1 MEMEGNRFLTV
12 FPIRPHLIRR
22 IQEGLHQGAVWV
34 AAPPGYGKSMLLRS
48 LELHLPGS
56 RYLPLSPSAID
67 PANLQEALASL
78 QQSRFCLLDDVHL
91 LADGPEALQDLR
103 EAIARAPDRW
113 VIAGRWIPEL
123 LCEAPFPQ
131 TWLTEAEL
139 AFSIPEIARALGV
152 DRETAA
158 QIHARTRGWPIVIA
172 LLAQP
177 DANRP
182 LPERWPEA
190 QNQLFEELARSLL
203 RTLPEALRAFLFRT
217 AVPLMFNLNLAA
229 ALLEDHPELQA
240 QLPNLLAEAQR
251 RRLFLEP
258 ATPPDRWRYHE
269 LFREFLLRHGPEPL
283 PPLFARAMAWFEGQ
297 GDLEMAIEH
306 ALAGG
311 LEAEAVRLLRT
322 LPDAFIWDRGRR
334 RTFQR
339 WVMSLGEP
347 ARRDAPDLMLRLG
360 KELHRAGHWEE
371 GRAILREVLT
381 WAEQQ
386 KDAALRDQAAL
397 MLASVLYIE
406 GRFAESLAWSTH
418 GLREV
423 RSPALRMRLLKT
435 AADACTGLGRLH
447 EARRLYREAMALAE
461 ELGDP
466 HYPVFLR
473 HNRAVGVE
481 IPAGRFGEARALLAA
496 NASSYE
502 GRPAQRITHLIGW
515 AMLAIE
521 QGAWAE
527 LERILGEIEILT
539 REVEEGQASNDFWF
553 WWCRAMGAIG
563 RGQWEEAAS
572 ALTHA
577 EILVRGHPERE
588 GFLAQAQAWQA
599 RRQGRPEEAIRI
611 AERALPRLDGA
622 PLARALVA
630 LERDLAAQA
639 LGRAEAHPAVE
650 ALIAMRAGAS
660 FVRLRALRALQAH
673 AVGDPRWRRHLQA
686 ALRWLGREDRLSA
699 RDPELGMA
707 FWLLCLKEGIREDEA
722 IRALGGLR
730 ALPALQGLL
739 RDPRERVRR
748 AAARA
753 LAATREEAAMPL
765 LYEALN
771 RERHPTVRQ
780 TLENALQFLE
790 SLPPPPLEIRLLGRF
805 EVRRGGQLL
814 PESIWPRPAVARL
827 LQYFALHRRRWLPRE
842 RILEDLWPERDPE
855 DAEEIFRRLFSWL
868 HQVLE
873 PAMRP
878 KGPFRYFAIEGE
890 ALRFDPHDVVEVDV
904 ERMETEIRQALAAR
918 PMSRE
923 AWTRLAGRLEGWP
936 LLLPGFPY
944 EAWLIPHQ
952 ERWRSLRTE
961 AAQALAEDAL
971 VLQELDAAIR
981 WAERAV
987 EEAPWLE
994 EGYHVLMRAWARQ
1007 GQRARALRIYEQAV
1021 EALRRE
1027 LQAAP
1032 SPLTRWLAERLR
1044 RGEPI

>member
-1 MEMEGNRFLTV
+1 MEANRVLAV
-12 FPIRPHLIRR
+12 FQIRPHLIRR
-22 IQEGLHQGAVWV
+22 VQEGLHQGTVWV
-34 AAPPGYGKSMLLRS
+34 SAPPGYGKSMLLRS

-56 RYLPLSPSAID
+56 RYLPLTPSAID
-67 PANLQEALASL
+67 PGNLQEVLASL
-78 QQSRFCLLDDVHL
+78 EPARLRLLDDVHL
-91 LADGPEALQDLR
+91 LADGPEALRDLR

-113 VIAGRWIPEL
+113 VIAGRWIPEP
-123 LCEAPFPQ
+123 LCEGPFLQ

-139 AFSIPEIARALGV
+139 AFSIPEVAMALGV

-158 QIHARTRGWPIVIA
+158 RIHARTRGWPIVIA

-190 QNQLFEELARSLL
+190 QDRLFEELARSLL
-203 RTLPEALRAFLFRT
+203 RALPEALRIFLFRT
-217 AVPLMFNLNLAA
+217 AVPLMFNLSLAA
-229 ALLEDHPELQA
+229 ALFEDHPELQA
-240 QLPNLLAEAQR
+240 RLPNLLAEAQR

-258 ATPPDRWRYHE
+258 ASPPDRWRYHE

-306 ALAGG
+306 ALAGR
-311 LEAEAVRLLRT
+311 LEAEAVRLLRA

-339 WVMSLGEP
+339 WVMSLREP
-347 ARRDAPDLMLRLG
+347 ARREAPDLMLRLG

-371 GRAILREVLT
+371 GRAVLREVLT

-386 KDAALRDQAAL
+386 EDAALRDQASL

-406 GRFAESLAWSTH
+406 GRFGESLAWSMQRLQQIH
-418 GLREV
+418 
-423 RSPALRMRLLKT
+423 SPRLRMRLLKT
-435 AADACTGLGRLH
+435 AADACAGLGRLS

-481 IPAGRFGEARALLAA
+481 IPAGRFREARGLLAA
-496 NASSYE
+496 NAPYYE

-521 QGAWAE
+521 RGAWAE
-527 LERILGEIEILT
+527 LEQILGEIEALA

-563 RGQWEEAAS
+563 QGRWEEAAS
-572 ALTHA
+572 AFTHA
-577 EILVRGHPERE
+577 EDLVRGHPERE

-599 RRQGRPEEAIRI
+599 RRQGRPEDAIRI
-611 AERALPRLDGA
+611 AEQALPRLDGA

-639 LGRAEAHPAVE
+639 MGRVENHPAVE
-650 ALIAMRAGAS
+650 TLIAARAGAS
-660 FVRLRALRALQAH
+660 FLRLRALRALQAH

-686 ALRWLGREDRLSA
+686 ALRHLSREDLLSA
-699 RDPELGMA
+699 RDPELGTA
-707 FWLLCLKEGIREDEA
+707 FWLLCLKEGIGEEEA

-730 ALPALQGLL
+730 PFPALRELL
-739 RDPRERVRR
+739 RDPREQVRR

-753 LAATREEAAMPL
+753 LAATREEAAML
-765 LYEALN
+765 LLQDALR
-771 RERHPTVRQ
+771 RERHPAIRKA
-780 TLENALQFLE
+780 LEGALQFLE

-805 EVRRGGQLL
+805 EVRRGGELL

-827 LQYFALHRRRWLPRE
+827 LQYFALHRRQWLPRE

-855 DAEEIFRRLFSWL
+855 DAGEIFRRLFSWL

-878 KGPFRYFAIEGE
+878 KGPFRYFDVKGDT
-890 ALRFDPHDVVEVDV
+890 LRFDPHDVVEVDV
-904 ERMETEIRQALAAR
+904 ERIEAEIRRALVTRPMPQETWAALAK
-918 PMSRE
+918 
-923 AWTRLAGRLEGWP
+923 RLEEWP
-936 LLLPGFPY
+936 LLLPDRPY
-944 EAWLIPHQ
+944 EAWLIPYQ
-952 ERWRSLRTE
+952 ERWRALRTE

-981 WAERAV
+981 WAERAI
-987 EEAPWLE
+987 EDAPWLE
-994 EGYHVLMRAWARQ
+994 EGYQVLMRAWARQ
-1007 GQRARALRIYEQAV
+1007 GHRSRALWIYEQAV

-1032 SPLTRWLAERLR
+1032 SPLTHWLAERLR